1 MKLQNNGKN
10 LEKLIKIGEKFVKIG
25 EKCKSQKKIG
35 KNRLKVVNIGEKCE
49 DPRNLVN
56 IGKFGENGENQ

>member
-1 MKLQNNGKN
+1 MKLQNIGKN
-10 LEKLIKIGEKFVKIG
+10 LGKLVKIGEKFVKIG

-56 IGKFGENGENQ
+56 IGKFGENW